1 MAQQR
6 SGTLYG
12 KIADEDG
19 NTLPGVTVTLTG
31 ARTAPLTSITSAEGI
46 YRFLSLPPARDYV
59 IRCELGGFKTEERT
73 GIIMVVG
80 ANIEINV
87 TMTMG
92 AIEEEVTVTA
102 ISPVVDTK
110 RTSVGMNVTQ
120 EILQSL
126 PTARDPWVVLQMA
139 PSIITDRENVGG
151 VESGQQSSYVA
162 RGAGSYS
169 NNVWAMD
176 GIVITDPAAIGAS
189 PSYYDFDAFEEMQ
202 ITVGGADVTIQTGG
216 VALNMVT
223 RRGGNRVTLGGR
235 FYMTDSKFQA
245 KNEAYI
251 EEVQLTEP
259 GFLGLNLVNN
269 NKDYGFNLGG
279 PLVKDKAWLWGSY
292 GVQDIKTTTVYQR
305 PDDTLLQNYA
315 FKLNVQIIPEN
326 RFEAFLHSGGKN
338 KWGRSSS
345 AAFPGGYYQAG
356 RYHFGSPILKFQ
368 DEHMFGDNL
377 FMSLKYAFSDAGFN
391 LTPMDDRDFEN
402 FPAWDDT
409 NDVWESP
416 SGVVGADRYYVERPV
431 SQFNFLLNYFNDTL
445 FGASHDI
452 KFGVE
457 YADRNS
463 YTESVYVGNAYYN
476 WNLNSRTLDLDYLP
490 WAGNPLVGVGDGIA
504 DVPNAATL
512 SSGTAN
518 PFDDRSFKYFSYFR
532 GYYRDYGVGALALY
546 FSDTVSFGRWNLIL
560 GLRYDKQTPRL
571 NPVSISAVTDNPA
584 WDTIATAA
592 IKTALDNQL
601 PAVELDEASGFTTIK
616 FDDGSQFNWTFWS
629 PRLGV
634 TYDVTGDGKTIAKV
648 SFAMYGDFMG
658 VGSYNQMPGA
668 TGGWIDYYWWDGDG
682 TAGSFAADETIQ
694 PNELYWGGAGRTI
707 PTDQP
712 YVVPWTG
719 SAFNPTQAQ
728 IDDAAGWY
736 WGGISDFTNNAV
748 LTAPYDENGQT
759 YGSGR
764 ITEFML
770 TVEREIF
777 TDFAVT
783 VNGTY
788 RKYDWFNWTRDF
800 FVEDDSIARDQWVK
814 HYQTQDW
821 FVSATG
827 LVSDAALPDNVDV
840 TGVDTL
846 WDGSTG
852 EANDHDWFVRDAAF
866 TEDGYTFNTAGY
878 TAYDLRERRPD
889 YARTYYGV
897 DVIFNK
903 RLSNKWMFNGSLT
916 WQNQKQHSDP
926 TGRWSDTNIWATNDR
941 VYAPYMGGASGKI
954 NQHTYSRWLIKAG
967 GLYQLPYDFNVSFTF
982 LAREGWIIQ
991 ENVTY
996 RDYLLPNSDSRQ
1008 YGAYLA
1014 AFGTERLNTFY
1025 RFDMRVEKVITLGD
1039 TGRIYLMADLFNVF
1053 NAKLENRRY
1062 QKGWG
1067 TVYRDALTRAIS
1079 YTPNAT
1085 AFTLNEV
1092 LNPRLLRL
1100 GIRFQF

>member
-6 SGTLYG
+6 AGTLYG

-19 NTLPGVTVTLTG
+19 NPLPGVTVTLSG

-59 IRCELGGFKTEERT
+59 LRAELGGFKTEERT

-80 ANIEINV
+80 ANVEINV

-102 ISPVVDTK
+102 VSPVVDTK
-110 RTSVGMNVTQ
+110 KTSVGQNVTQ
-120 EILQSL
+120 DILQSL
-126 PTARDPWVVLQMA
+126 PTSRDPWVVLQMA
-139 PSIITDRENVGG
+139 PSIIVDRENVGG
-151 VESGQQSSYVA
+151 VESGQQSNYVA
-162 RGAGSYS
+162 RGAGTYS

-202 ITVGGADVTIQTGG
+202 ITVGGADVTVQTGG

-245 KNEAYI
+245 KNEAYV
-251 EEVQLTEP
+251 EEVRLTEP
-259 GFLGLNLVNN
+259 DFLGLNLVRN

-279 PLVKDKAWLWGSY
+279 PLIKDKAWLWGSY

-315 FKLNVQIIPEN
+315 FKMNVQIIPEN
-326 RFEAFLHSGGKN
+326 RFEAFFHGGGKN

-345 AAFPGGYYQAG
+345 NALPGGYYQGG

-391 LTPMDDRDFEN
+391 LTPMDDRDFVN
-402 FPAWDDT
+402 VPAWDTTRDT
-409 NDVWESP
+409 WESP
-416 SGVVGADRYYVERPV
+416 TGEVGEWRYYVERPV
-431 SQFNFLLNYFNDTL
+431 SQFNFMLNYFNDAL
-445 FGASHDI
+445 FGASHDM
-452 KFGVE
+452 KLGVE

-463 YTESVYVGNAYYN
+463 YTESVYVGNMNYV
-476 WNLNSRTLDLDYLP
+476 WNINYRTFDLDSLP
-490 WAGNPLVGVGDGIA
+490 GAAGADGVADFPVGY
-504 DVPNAATL
+504 T
-512 SSGTAN
+512 SGAN
-518 PFDDRSFKYFSYFR
+518 TYDDQNIKYFEYWR

-560 GLRYDKQTPRL
+560 GLRFDQQTPRL
-571 NPVSISAVTDNPA
+571 NPVSISAVNDNPA
-584 WDTIATAA
+584 WDSVATAA
-592 IKTALDNQL
+592 AKTALDAL
-601 PAVELDEASGFTTIK
+601 MPAVMLDEASGFTTIK
-616 FDDGSQFNWTFWS
+616 FDDGSQFKWTFWS
-629 PRLGV
+629 PRIGV
-634 TYDVTGDGKTIAKV
+634 TWDATGDGKTIAKA

-658 VGSYNQMPGA
+658 VGSYNQMPGG
-668 TGGWIDYYWWDGDG
+668 TSGWIGFEWWDQNTDAQFTLDELWWGG
-682 TAGSFAADETIQ
+682 SGGGVIPEGVYEAYQPFTAGVFTADQ
-694 PNELYWGGAGRTI
+694 
-707 PTDQP
+707 DH
-712 YVVPWTG
+712 
-719 SAFNPTQAQ
+719 

-736 WGGISDFTNNAV
+736 WGGFADFTNNSA
-748 LTAPYDENGQT
+748 LTQAYDDNGLT
-759 YGSGR
+759 YGSAR
-764 ITEFML
+764 TTEFML

-800 FVEDDSIARDQWVK
+800 FVEDDTIARDSWVS

-827 LVSDAALPDNVDV
+827 LVSDAHLPDNIDV

-852 EANDHDWFVRDAAF
+852 EANDHDWYVRDNAY

-878 TAYDLRERRPD
+878 TPYDLRERRPD
-889 YARTYYGV
+889 YYRIYYGV
-897 DVIFNK
+897 DVIFTK

-916 WQNQKQHSDP
+916 WQHQHQHYGPD
-926 TGRWSDTNIWATNDR
+926 GYWSETNLWATNDR
-941 VYAPYMGGASGKI
+941 VYAPLIGGASGKI
-954 NQHTYSRWLIKAG
+954 NQFTYSRWLIKAG

-991 ENVTY
+991 ENVGY
-996 RDYLLPNSDSRQ
+996 VDYALPNTRSRSFTS
-1008 YGAYLA
+1008 YIAP
-1014 AFGTERLNTFY
+1014 FGTERLNTFY
-1025 RFDMRVEKVITLGD
+1025 RFDMRLEKVITLGD

-1062 QKGWG
+1062 QKAWG
-1067 TVYRDALTRAIS
+1067 TVYRDAADRTPTGIS
-1079 YTPNAT
+1079 YSPSGT
-1085 AFTLNEV
+1085 AFELNEI
-1092 LNPRLLRL
+1092 LNPRLLRF
-1100 GIRFQF
+1100 GVRFQF